1 MSRAQP
7 PAPRA
12 VRRAEARA
20 QGALFKPLRTP
31 SRTTPRRATR
41 RVQQRVE
48 VQHARHAPREDA
60 PDAARLVR
68 EAVAAGAG
76 VALGD
81 GAAALGTTQS
91 YRPTPVDQRFDRR
104 FKDVPPAV
112 AEARTSARWAR
123 LRVLR
128 GVSAKK
134 RVQQCKTPIGNSR
147 VGLHAHEG
155 GAHFSGLE
163 SCGNVWACPVCAPK
177 IRASRMQDVLTAF
190 DRHAANGGGFGF
202 LTLTVAHEFGEDLAA
217 LLALLGGAWKSVAE
231 QREYKEWRA
240 MLGLVGN
247 ITALEVTDG
256 GNGWHPHRHV
266 MLFFE
271 RPPSRDQ
278 VEAFE
283 AVLDELYGRWLA
295 KQGRKRG
302 GVDGRT
308 GRRVA
313 VRLEYVAAD
322 DAIRRE
328 QLGRYITKL
337 QAGFEMTRGDLKQSR
352 QAADS
357 GGRLPMDLID
367 VAAAGGDDA
376 PAAVMRWREYE
387 AAMTGK
393 SSCRFSKG
401 LRALLGME
409 KGKTD
414 QELAEEEVGGDA
426 GLYLTAPL
434 YRRLFRD
441 GHAPA
446 VLGAY
451 RAGGDI
457 EVLRLVHQLYPGRY
471 VATEGEYPG
480 ALVLG

>member
-1 MSRAQP
+1 MMNGATP
-7 PAPRA
+7 PRA
-12 VRRAEARA
+12 ARRAEARA
-20 QGALFKPLRTP
+20 QGRLFEPLPVAARQQ
-31 SRTTPRRATR
+31 PRRSTR
-41 RVQQRVE
+41 RFEERVTA
-48 VQHARHAPREDA
+48 QHARHDK

-68 EAVAAGAG
+68 EAVAAGAA
-76 VALGD
+76 V
-81 GAAALGTTQS
+81 AAAEPPLGTSQS
-91 YRPTPVDQRFDRR
+91 YGPTSVDQRI
-104 FKDVPPAV
+104 KAVPPAV
-112 AEARTSARWAR
+112 ADARAAERWAR

-128 GVSAKK
+128 TVSAKK
-134 RVQQCKTPIGNSR
+134 RVKECKSPIGNSR

-155 GAHFSGLE
+155 GAHYSGLQ

-177 IRASRMQDVLTAF
+177 IRARRMQDVLTAF
-190 DRHAANGGGFGF
+190 DRHAANGGGFAF
-202 LTLTVAHEFGEDLAA
+202 LTVTVAHEYGEGLA
-217 LLALLGGAWKSVAE
+217 LLLELLGGAWKSVAA

-240 MLGLVGN
+240 RLGLLGN
-247 ITALEVTDG
+247 IMALEVTDG
-256 GNGWHPHRHV
+256 GNGWHPHRHL

-271 RPPSRDQ
+271 RSPTRDE
-278 VEAFE
+278 VDAFE

-322 DAIRRE
+322 DAGRRE

-352 QAADS
+352 QAANS

-367 VAAAGGDDA
+367 IAASGDGDA

-387 AAMTGK
+387 RAMTGK

-414 QELAEEEVGGDA
+414 QELAEEEVGGEA
-426 GLYLTAPL
+426 GLYLEAPL

-441 GHAPA
+441 GYAAP
-446 VLGAY
+446 VLAAY
-451 RAGGDI
+451 RSDGAVG
-457 EVLRLVHQLYPGRY
+457 VLRLVHQLYPGRY
-471 VATEGEYPG
+471 VATEGEYVG
-480 ALVLG
+480 ALLLG